1 MDTDPQQ
8 QYVAALEVLIKNT
21 RVFRMFL
28 SDKESLQSFTPLQ
41 TLLLPGCLAVQTI
54 DMQSSL
60 ASNRHSLVWHSESD
74 NSSLM
79 CREPIWSLFPVPKL
93 HNQTRLYSVKTAGS
107 SLLRTLR
114 VDDFLSNAPVVVE
127 SWRSPNVGPRD
138 DPFTASQLAPRMTR
152 IEHCRHGLM
161 GSRDNLMIWDGRTVW
176 DTLRCQIVVLDSF
189 GRLTVTTVS
198 QPLLENCRSQSVM

>member
-1 MDTDPQQ
+1 
-8 QYVAALEVLIKNT
+8 
-21 RVFRMFL
+21 MFL

-79 CREPIWSLFPVPKL
+79 CREPIWLLFPVPKL

-138 DPFTASQLAPRMTR
+138 GPFTASQLAPRMPR
-152 IEHCRHGLM
+152 SEHCRHGLM
-161 GSRDNLMIWDGRTVW
+161 GLGWEDCMRHIAVSD
-176 DTLRCQIVVLDSF
+176 RCSWLFWEADRHNS
-189 GRLTVTTVS
+189 VTTTSGELQESKCDV
-198 QPLLENCRSQSVM
+198 Q